1 MVPSSERSD
10 HLSAHT
16 LPRLMSV
23 VKASSMAMP
32 RDTGCARLAS
42 SSMRVRS
49 SRGRALMG
57 VFTRLGGLQ
66 KSQGF
71 LVMRS

>member
-1 MVPSSERSD
+1 MW
-10 HLSAHT
+10 
-16 LPRLMSV
+16 
-23 VKASSMAMP
+23 
-32 RDTGCARLAS
+32 
-42 SSMRVRS
+42 VRS

-71 LVMRS
+71 LVMRSRAMPYLSACLSRRKGFDALFRA